1 MSDWWSAARI
11 GAVLLSSFAVLGGA
25 LRAQDSGQA
34 FWGKRVASVSFEPA
48 RQPIDPRDLK
58 SMQLVVPGEPLESH
72 QVAGTIDRLFES
84 GLYDDIQAD
93 AEPSGNGVAVR
104 FITRPRRFIGHVG
117 ARGKISDPPSRGVLL
132 SDAQLDLGTRFD
144 EETLE
149 TARKAI
155 EDEMHDNGLYQA
167 KVGVTTIEDP
177 STHQVTIRFLVD
189 AGKRARYERPSIH
202 GDTKLP
208 DETIVRAT
216 GWRIPLIHRWRHVT
230 SAMTDKGVDGIEKKY
245 AKQNRLTAT
254 VNLTSLDYN
263 EHTGRAKADFDITA
277 GPKISIE
284 AKEAKISKGKLRG
297 LVPVYVEGSVD
308 NDLLTEGKK
317 NLQDYFQSR
326 GYPDVD
332 VTFHSEPPKN
342 DQQTITYYIALGPRR
357 RLVNIQILG
366 SNYFTLATIRER
378 MFLET
383 KSLVLRYG
391 RYSET
396 FRTQDE
402 KAITE
407 LYQSNGFRDARVTST
422 VETNYKGKPD
432 DIGVTF
438 HINEGQQWRVA
449 SLNIEGDV
457 RLDLSQIR
465 DQLYSEVGQPYTD
478 VNVSSDRNRILEYY
492 YDHGFQHASFSYGI
506 SPGPDAA
513 TTNLTYRIVEGP
525 QEFVRGVIVSGLNR
539 TLPLLVNKK
548 ITVHDD
554 EPISLTKINNDARRL
569 SSLGIFANV
578 TTAVQDP
585 DGIDQ
590 YKYVLY
596 DFDEAARYSF
606 HVGFGLEVGQF
617 GQTTNNLAEAGGAK
631 GIAPIVSFDVSRINF
646 LGRGQTLSLQT
657 RYSTLEQRESLGYT
671 VPRFLGS
678 QNRTVTFTILYDTT
692 QDVQTFSSRREE
704 ASVQT
709 SQRLNRAS
717 TLLLRFSYARVST
730 GNVVIPALVIPIF
743 LQPVRIGMLS
753 ASYIQDHRDNPADAH
768 RGFWNTV
775 DAGISGNF
783 FGSQRNF
790 FRILARNATYTS
802 IGHNL
807 VFARQTQIGDI
818 LPFNIPVGTNAN
830 DIIPLPERFFGG
842 GSVSMRGF
850 GDNQAGPRDIG
861 TYNELPGA
869 ETTTPTGF
877 PIGGNAL
884 FFNTFELRFPLF
896 GPNISGVVFH
906 DMGNIF
912 TSFGDMSLAY
922 HQPSTNP
929 PYQNFDYA
937 VQAPG
942 FGIRYKTPLGP
953 VRVDLAYALNPPYFK
968 GFSTNLT
975 IQQLIQCGPHSTQT
989 YCMPTT
995 QQLSHFE
1002 FFFSIG
1008 QAF

>member
-1 MSDWWSAARI
+1 MRTCLSARYCAFLL
-11 GAVLLSSFAVLGGA
+11 GFSVLLCSPLS
-25 LRAQDSGQA
+25 AQEAAQN
-34 FWGKRVASVSFEPA
+34 FWGKTVVAISYDPV

-58 SMQLVVPGEPLESH
+58 STQLVQPGEPLDPH
-72 QVAGTIDRLFES
+72 QVAGTIDRLFAS
-84 GLYDDIQAD
+84 GLYDDIQVD
-93 AEPSGNGVAVR
+93 AEPSGNGVSLR
-104 FITRPRRFIGHVG
+104 FITRARRFIGHVG
-117 ARGKISDPPSRGVLL
+117 AQGKISDPPSRGVIL
-132 SDAQLDLGTRFD
+132 SQAQLSLGTPFD
-144 EETLE
+144 EATLE
-149 TARKAI
+149 IARQNI
-155 EDEMHDNGLYQA
+155 ETEMHDNGLYQA
-167 KVGVTTIEDP
+167 KVGVATIEDP
-177 STHQVTIRFLVD
+177 NTHDVTIRFLVD
-189 AGKRARYERPSIH
+189 SGKRAHYEMPVIH

-208 DETIVRAT
+208 NETIVRAT
-216 GWRIPLIHRWRHVT
+216 GWRIPLIHRWRQVT
-230 SAMTDKGVDGIEKKY
+230 SAMTDKGIDGIQKKY
-245 AKQNRLTAT
+245 SKQNRLTAS

-263 EHTGRAKADFDITA
+263 EHTGRAKAEFDINA
-277 GPKISIE
+277 GPKINIQ

-332 VTFHSEPPKN
+332 VTFRADPPKN

-357 RLVNIQILG
+357 RLVNIQVLG
-366 SNYFTLATIRER
+366 SDYFMPATIRER
-378 MFLET
+378 MFLQT

-396 FRTQDE
+396 FRSQDE

-407 LYQSNGFRDARVTST
+407 LYQSNGFRDVRVTST
-422 VETNYKGKPD
+422 VQTNFKGNPN
-432 DIGVTF
+432 DIGVVF
-438 HINEGQQWRVA
+438 HIRQGAQWRVSA
-449 SLNIEGDV
+449 LTIDGPA
-457 RLDLSQIR
+457 RLDLSPIR
-465 DQLYSEVGQPYTD
+465 NQLYSEVGQPYTEI
-478 VNVSSDRNRILEYY
+478 NVSSDRNRILEYY
-492 YDHGFQHASFSYGI
+492 YDHGFQHAAFSYTAA
-506 SPGPDAA
+506 PGPDPA
-513 TTNLTYRIVEGP
+513 TINLGYHIVEGP

-539 TLPLLVNKK
+539 TIPSLVDKK
-548 ITVHDD
+548 ISVRDG
-554 EPISLTKINNDARRL
+554 EPISMTKINNDARRL
-569 SSLGIFANV
+569 SSLGMFANV
-578 TTAVQDP
+578 LTGVQDP
-585 DGIDQ
+585 DGTDQ

-631 GIAPIVSFDVSRINF
+631 GVSPIVSFDVSRINF

-657 RYSTLEQRESLGYT
+657 RYSTLEQRESIDYT

-709 SQRLNRAS
+709 SQRFNRAS
-717 TLLLRFSYARVST
+717 TLLLRFSYSRVST
-730 GNVVIPALVIPIF
+730 GNVVIPALIIPIF

-768 RGFWNTV
+768 RGFWNTI
-775 DAGISGNF
+775 DAGLAGNF
-783 FGSQRNF
+783 FGSQRTF
-790 FRILARNATYTS
+790 VRVLARNATYTP

-807 VFARQTQIGDI
+807 VFARQTQIGEI
-818 LPFNIPVGTNAN
+818 FPFDLPVGTNAN

-861 TYNELPGA
+861 TANQLPGPV
-869 ETTTPTGF
+869 TSTPTGF

-906 DMGNIF
+906 DMGNIYTNF
-912 TSFGDMSLAY
+912 SSLSLAY
-922 HQPSTNP
+922 RQPSN
-929 PYQNFDYA
+929 QDFNYA

-953 VRVDLAYALNPPYFK
+953 VRVDLAYALNPPSYE
-968 GFSTNLT
+968 GFNTSL
-975 IQQLIQCGPHSTQT
+975 
-989 YCMPTT
+989 TT
-995 QQLSHFE
+995 QQLLNCHPGAAGNPDYCIPSGQRLSHFE

>member
-1 MSDWWSAARI
+1 MFCAGLFAAQAEQSANNEE
-11 GAVLLSSFAVLGGA
+11 
-25 LRAQDSGQA
+25 
-34 FWGKRVASVSFEPA
+34 FWGKPVVSVSYAPA
-48 RQPIDPRDLK
+48 QQPADQRDLK
-58 SMQLVVPGEPLESH
+58 SMQLIQVGEPLDSH
-72 QVAGTIDRLFES
+72 QVAGTIDRLFAS
-84 GLYDDIQAD
+84 GLYDDIQVSAV
-93 AEPSGNGVAVR
+93 PSGNGVAVR
-104 FITRPRRFIGHVG
+104 FITHARRFIGHVG
-117 ARGKISDPPSRGVLL
+117 ARGKISDPPSRAVLL
-132 SDAQLDLGTRFD
+132 SDAQLNLGTKFD

-149 TARKAI
+149 TARRTI
-155 EDEMHDNGLYQA
+155 EEEMRDNGLYQA
-167 KVGVTTIEDP
+167 KVGVATIEDP
-177 STHQVTIRFLVD
+177 ETHQVTIRFLVD
-189 AGKRARYERPSIH
+189 AGKRAHYEMPSIH

-208 DETIVRAT
+208 NETIVRAT
-216 GWRIPLIHRWRHVT
+216 GWRIPLIHRWRQVT

-263 EHTGRAKADFDITA
+263 DRTGRAKAEFDINA
-277 GPKISIE
+277 GPKITIQ
-284 AKEAKISKGKLRG
+284 AREAKISKRKLRG

-332 VTFHSEPPKN
+332 VTFRSHPPKN
-342 DQQTITYYIALGPRR
+342 DEQTITYYIALGPRR
-357 RLVNIQILG
+357 RLVSIRILG
-366 SNYFTLATIRER
+366 SQYFTLATIRER
-378 MFLET
+378 MFLQT

-396 FRTQDE
+396 FRSQDE
-402 KAITE
+402 KAIAA
-407 LYQSNGFRDARVTST
+407 LYESNGFRDAKVTST
-422 VETNYKGKPD
+422 VQTDFKGKAND
-432 DIGVTF
+432 LGVVF
-438 HINEGQQWRVA
+438 HINQGTQWTVA
-449 SLNIEGDV
+449 NLAIDGV
-457 RLDLSQIR
+457 ARLDLSPIR
-465 DQLYSEVGQPYTD
+465 DQLYSEVGQPYTE

-492 YDHGFQHASFSYGI
+492 YDHGFQHAAFSYGTT
-506 SPGPDAA
+506 PGPEPA
-513 TTNLTYRIVEGP
+513 TVNLTYRIIEGP
-525 QEFVRGVIVSGLNR
+525 QEFVRGVIVSGLDR
-539 TLPLLVNKK
+539 TLPSLVHKK
-548 ITVHDD
+548 ITVKDG
-554 EPISLTKINNDARRL
+554 EPISMSEINNDARRL

-578 TTAVQDP
+578 TTGIQDP
-585 DGIDQ
+585 DGTEQ

-596 DFDEAARYSF
+596 DFDEAARYTF

-617 GQTTNNLAEAGGAK
+617 GQTTNNLSQAGGAK
-631 GIAPIVSFDVSRINF
+631 GIAPLASFDVSRINF

-657 RYSTLEQRESLGYT
+657 RYSTLEQREALGYI

-678 QNRTVTFTILYDTT
+678 LNRTVTFTLLYDTT

-704 ASVQT
+704 ASVQS
-709 SQRLNRAS
+709 SQRFNRAS
-717 TLLLRFSYARVST
+717 TLLLRFSYSRVST

-768 RGFWNTV
+768 RGFYNTL
-775 DAGISGNF
+775 DTGIAGNF

-790 FRILARNATYTS
+790 LRVLARNATYTS
-802 IGHNL
+802 LGHNL

-818 LPFNIPVGTNAN
+818 LPFNLAPGTNPN

-861 TYNELPGA
+861 TATELPGSA
-869 ETTTPTGF
+869 TSTPTGF

-896 GPNISGVVFH
+896 GPNISGVFFH

-912 TSFGDMSLAY
+912 TTFADMSLAY
-922 HQPSTNP
+922 HQPNIQSFN
-929 PYQNFDYA
+929 YS

-953 VRVDLAYALNPPYFK
+953 VRVDLAYALNPPSFE
-968 GFSTNLT
+968 GFNTNLT
-975 IQQLIQCGPHSTQT
+975 IQQLIDCHPGAAGNPS
-989 YCMPTT
+989 YCTPSP
-995 QQLSHFE
+995 QRLSHFE